1 MVADSIS
8 SRYFRGMVGQQ
19 PTKLIVNEAEGFM
32 ALYGLTVNKAE
43 EFMLIS
49 GIAIFTPD
57 TPLITRPP

>member
-19 PTKLIVNEAEGFM
+19 PTKLIVNEAERFM

-43 EFMLIS
+43 EFTILGMH
-49 GIAIFTPD
+49 
-57 TPLITRPP
+57 